1 MERLPRRTPAAQMD
15 IVGLVFDALADAVE
29 GIPIIGDIVGFVA
42 SLFGNSSASNARI
55 ARLETIVSKG
65 SSGYDDFNRADTSSS
80 LGRGPQMPA
89 DWVQGG
95 NGENLRITGRAARL
109 VEGSIA
115 PSQGRRWA
123 RYPTPAS
130 SSTMTADTICD
141 DKNIDTSACT
151 TLIVCANEAFTEGIY
166 ANVFGTGVYLGKFT
180 RSGTSWV
187 FNDFPSGSNAVYK
200 IGTAERI
207 ELRASGS
214 GLYQL
219 VVENSVVVEAEDT
232 VFPIDAAHRYCGFA
246 IQMTIPFPFNYQYGW
261 GLSAFSMK
269 SEAGTFTAIES
280 VETVA
285 NGAVTVANGAQAA
298 ADNAVGT
305 AVTQATAA
313 ANAAVAVVQ
322 KEVIQKFAVFDIKS
336 PTPGYVAINGTEWP
350 SIPHSDLKMLADNVK
365 IPRHRHK
372 ENNQTGS
379 FAYTDYD
386 PSVGTNDVDVQMTRL
401 PEKLLPANQ
410 QWFAFIRVPVDTA
423 LSGLNFYARGTPTEL
438 YTRVYSMSP
447 TGDMAALTPTSPNL
461 ASLLTNAEHIS
472 TPTNFEDAI
481 VEAGT
486 WVAVRFWAV
495 GTVYLAGTENFTP
508 ERPSGFYPRQISAT
522 TAISSASA
530 APDTIAESDVT
541 WPVYPSGFVVYVAVG
556 NNIVVAQPKRFW
568 DDNFDRED
576 AGGLFGIGGSW
587 STSLNVGIRSNDLA
601 FISSSDGLGYA
612 IYTKPLTTD
621 YQLHGCRVGLLPD
634 AGQSQVAF
642 AALLFRCTQNRST
655 GLRVAFRRG
664 AIILQSIANQTTF
677 TNLVSTS
684 RTLALT
690 DSIQAQQGEW
700 VDDVF
705 YPDRVLVFHNGVEI
719 IRTDVTNA
727 TVPYGPQRRYGGL
740 GQERTPFQ
748 NSPRIQDWFEGDIS
762 DVETP

>member
-1 MERLPRRTPAAQMD
+1 MTSGGPLPEGTLSGVGGIEAWGQKTGDEYKQEMYQGVAVPA
-15 IVGLVFDALADAVE
+15 
-29 GIPIIGDIVGFVA
+29 
-42 SLFGNSSASNARI
+42 NK
-55 ARLETIVSKG
+55 T
-65 SSGYDDFNRADTSSS
+65 
-80 LGRGPQMPA
+80 
-89 DWVQGG
+89 
-95 NGENLRITGRAARL
+95 
-109 VEGSIA
+109 
-115 PSQGRRWA
+115 
-123 RYPTPAS
+123 
-130 SSTMTADTICD
+130 
-141 DKNIDTSACT
+141 
-151 TLIVCANEAFTEGIY
+151 
-166 ANVFGTGVYLGKFT
+166 
-180 RSGTSWV
+180 
-187 FNDFPSGSNAVYK
+187 
-200 IGTAERI
+200 
-207 ELRASGS
+207 
-214 GLYQL
+214 
-219 VVENSVVVEAEDT
+219 
-232 VFPIDAAHRYCGFA
+232 
-246 IQMTIPFPFNYQYGW
+246 
-261 GLSAFSMK
+261 SAFSNGIPGVIGFFIDQLVSALVFGLK
-269 SEAGTFTAIES
+269 GITGGLIDLTGALKATDTKADTAINTATGAAQ
-280 VETVA
+280 TVV
-285 NGAVTVANGAQAA
+285 N
-298 ADNAVGT
+298 
-305 AVTQATAA
+305 
-313 ANAAVAVVQ
+313 VQ
-322 KEVIQKFAVFDIKS
+322 KEIIQKIAVFDIRS

-350 SIPHSDLKMLADNVK
+350 SIPHSDLKMLADEVK

-386 PSVGTNDVDVQMTRL
+386 PSVGTNDVAVQMTRL

-486 WVAVRFWAV
+486 WVAVRFWSV
-495 GTVYLAGTENFTP
+495 GTVHLAGTENFTP

-541 WPVYPSGFVVYVAVG
+541 WPVYPSGFVPYVAVG
-556 NNIVVAQPKRFW
+556 NNIVVAQPKRFFE
-568 DDNFDRED
+568 DNFDRED
-576 AGGLFGIGGSW
+576 AGGLFSGIGGSW

-601 FISSSDGLGYA
+601 YISTSDGIGHA

-634 AGQSQVAF
+634 PGQSQVAF
-642 AALLFRCTQNRST
+642 SRMYFRCTQNRST
-655 GLRVAFRRG
+655 GLCVAFRQG
-664 AIILQSIANQTTF
+664 AIILQSVASQSTF
-677 TNLVSTS
+677 TNLVSTT

-690 DSIQAQQGEW
+690 DSIQTQEGEW
-700 VDDVF
+700 VDEVF

-740 GQERTPFQ
+740 GLQRTPFQ
-748 NSPRIQDWFEGDIS
+748 NSPRIMDWFESDIS
-762 DVETP
+762 DVEAA